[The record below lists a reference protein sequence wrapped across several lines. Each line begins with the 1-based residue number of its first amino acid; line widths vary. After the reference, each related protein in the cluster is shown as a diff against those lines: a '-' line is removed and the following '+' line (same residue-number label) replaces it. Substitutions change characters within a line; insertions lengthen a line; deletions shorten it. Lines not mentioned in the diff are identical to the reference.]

1 MTARPT
7 RRRLLAAAAAAM
19 AGTVSLPGGGQT
31 RPPAIGFERGR
42 SQAGSAASPGRARLL
57 VLDFL
62 DPRRTEL
69 GQALAALQQ
78 REVLAG
84 LGEGQAGAAI
94 LPVLAGPARQRLAD
108 QLERDLHRGALRLA
122 AEHQA
127 RAALW
132 GRIEPLGD
140 SLLLHASASL
150 FSPVE
155 DPDLVQQLVIDGTRV
170 PDLSAEIGWTRFD
183 FPPLAMRRALFFDRI
198 LLAGSAG
205 LELRAT
211 PETSGAA
218 LRVATPGEV
227 LRLRDMQGSWY
238 VVAEGAAGL
247 YADAAPRRD
256 LGVGLQL
263 LPRRAAIAAGEM
275 ARPQPNPRLP
285 ATIAVDAQRFH
296 RLGAPRMVDG
306 LAWYQIESGGQR
318 VWLSARQVA
327 AVPDLPAAHFAL
339 ALLRAIAN
347 DHAAAELEFGRFLQ
361 RPENERSNVVTAA
374 ALQFLAVSKLRG
386 AATTR
391 AQREAA
397 LSLLDRAAAATPR
410 DPAVLSLRAIVRLGH
425 ADALGALAD
434 LEAALAVDA
443 QNGRAR
449 ILLAAFRRASDQR
462 ALPWLLDEEFRRRLE
477 RALLRVSA
485 RGATLP
491 DQRRFVDDMRQ
502 IFAPPR

>member
-1 MTARPT
+1 MSAADPT
-7 RRRLLAAAAAAM
+7 RRTLLAAAAAAIV
-19 AGTVSLPGGGQT
+19 ARPRAAAGQT
-31 RPPAIGFERGR
+31 PAPAIGFERGR

-62 DPRRTEL
+62 DPRRIEL
-69 GQALAALQQ
+69 GQAVAALQQ

-84 LGEGQAGAAI
+84 LGEGQPGAAI

-140 SLLLHASASL
+140 MLILHASVSL

-183 FPPLAMRRALFFDRI
+183 FPPLAMRRAQFFDRF
-198 LLAGSAG
+198 LLVGSAG

-211 PETSGAA
+211 PEASGAA
-218 LRVATPGEV
+218 LRVATPGEL

-238 VVAEGAAGL
+238 VVAEGATGL

-256 LGVGLQL
+256 LAAALQL
-263 LPRRAAIAAGEM
+263 LPRRAAVAAGEM
-275 ARPQPNPRLP
+275 ARAQPNPRLP

-296 RLGAPRMVDG
+296 RLGPPRTVEG
-306 LAWYQIESGGQR
+306 LAWYQIETGGQR
-318 VWLSARQVA
+318 AWISARQIA
-327 AVPDLPAAHFAL
+327 PVPDLPAAHFAL
-339 ALLRAIAN
+339 ALLRSIAG

-361 RPENERSNVVTAA
+361 RPESERSNVVAAA

-386 AATTR
+386 ATTTR

-397 LSLLDRAAAATPR
+397 LTLLDRAAAATPR

-477 RALLRVSA
+477 QALQRVSA
-485 RGATLP
+485 RGAAQP
-491 DQRRFVDDMRQ
+491 DQHRFVDDMRQ